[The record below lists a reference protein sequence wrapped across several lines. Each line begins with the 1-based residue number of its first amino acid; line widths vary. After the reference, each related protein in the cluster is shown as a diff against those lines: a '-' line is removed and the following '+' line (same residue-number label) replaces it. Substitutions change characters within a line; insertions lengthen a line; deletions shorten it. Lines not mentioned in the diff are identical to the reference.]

1 MSPSVRFKKIDVL
14 ARFASQTGFVL
25 PRTYLAVICAP
36 HRLPIP
42 DCDILTEPSDIIE
55 KNLELR
61 ARGWSISDSWPT
73 KFFAIGE
80 DPEGNIIFFDTRIDG
95 DAVWFAD
102 HEVATSASLPEACDG
117 MSKIEPSFSQY
128 VANLWKQF
136 IENEA
141 EFPSECETVSP
152 EFERLR
158 RCPCPSIL
166 ENYFIDAATPY
177 AAYEVWKHHVGE
189 YRLFFEVI
197 NLNSQIAHSL
207 LLTAAQIV
215 LSQTSYGFTR
225 AGIHLLARL
234 LRTADTS
241 ELPQQMVPLC
251 SGIVATVEHHEL
263 QGFDSWQNIESL
275 IRRSI
280 EC

>member
-1 MSPSVRFKKIDVL
+1 M
-14 ARFASQTGFVL
+14 
-25 PRTYLAVICAP
+25 
-36 HRLPIP
+36 P

-61 ARGWSISDSWPT
+61 SRGWSISEAWPT
-73 KFFAIGE
+73 EFFAIGE

-102 HEVATSASLPEACDG
+102 HELATSASLPEACKG
-117 MSKIEPSFSQY
+117 MSEISPSFSQY
-128 VANLWKQF
+128 VANLWKSF

-166 ENYFIDAATPY
+166 ENYFIDSAAPY
-177 AAYEVWKHHVGE
+177 AAYEVWKHHAGE
-189 YRLFFEVI
+189 YQLFFEVI

-207 LLTAAQIV
+207 LLSAAQIV

-234 LRTADTS
+234 FRAADTT
-241 ELPQQMVPLC
+241 ELPQLMLPLC
-251 SGIVATVEHHEL
+251 AGIVAVVEHHGL
-263 QGFDSWQNIESL
+263 QDFDSWQSIEGP